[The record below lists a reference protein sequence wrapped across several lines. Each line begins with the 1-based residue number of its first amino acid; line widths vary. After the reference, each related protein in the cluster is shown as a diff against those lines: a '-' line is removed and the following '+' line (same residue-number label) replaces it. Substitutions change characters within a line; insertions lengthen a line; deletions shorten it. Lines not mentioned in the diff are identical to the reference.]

1 MSPTKSPRRRSVD
14 EMLCPICEDDCS
26 CTGQTE
32 LHIKKSPKPRKRPSA
47 TFHGSRGVKTAKTTV
62 SGDLDAQFAL
72 SEYYFSEE
80 DSCVDDT
87 ELFAEYYGYS
97 SGSDIAI
104 ESLFLHTDS
113 SSEEEDLEMEPL
125 MCVSKTQEET
135 LSEQLAKIT
144 PQILAAISMA
154 AKSSVCT
161 APAVIPTHRV
171 YHVDDYPGLD
181 NCLRLEELM
190 DTAKLAMIL
199 STSPPAPDS
208 RPPQRRIPLDAFRR
222 RRNSVTH
229 ITGAFRAGSV
239 ANCMLAAMP
248 EGIGRRKTEPE
259 MREWEGQADD
269 EDNSTESLE
278 DDWLPVPAALWS
290 FM

>member
-1 MSPTKSPRRRSVD
+1 LELKLAELQVQSTDGVHSAAGDKKGKKPARKEKVPVEGQSV
-14 EMLCPICEDDCS
+14 
-26 CTGQTE
+26 
-32 LHIKKSPKPRKRPSA
+32 
-47 TFHGSRGVKTAKTTV
+47 V
-62 SGDLDAQFAL
+62 SGDLDAQYAL

-113 SSEEEDLEMEPL
+113 SSEEEDLDTEPSL
-125 MCVSKTQEET
+125 CISKTQEET

-154 AKSSVCT
+154 AKSSVCSAPT
-161 APAVIPTHRV
+161 AIPTNRV
-171 YHVDDYPGLD
+171 YHVDEHPRLD
-181 NCLRLEELM
+181 KCLRLEELM
-190 DTAKLAMIL
+190 DTTKLAMIL
-199 STSPPAPDS
+199 STSPPVPDS

-222 RRNSVTH
+222 RRSSITH
-229 ITGAFRAGSV
+229 ITGAFRVGSV

-248 EGIGRRKTEPE
+248 EGLGRRKTDPE
-259 MREWEGQADD
+259 MREWETQADD

-278 DDWLPVPAALWS
+278 DDWLPVPSALWS